1 METIL
6 VVDDDAQVL
15 AIVGK
20 MLEGYRILNA
30 LNAEKAVRVATG
42 HVGPIHLLLTD
53 VVMPGASGRELAQQ
67 LSLQRPEMKVLYMTA
82 FALVKGQQQCSEAAT
97 GLEPH
102 APIILFFFTGAPP
115 TEKVREVLTT
125 KPASPFDRPPDPW
138 RNV

>member
-30 LNAEKAVRVATG
+30 LNAEEAVRVATG

-82 FALVKGQQQCSEAAT
+82 FALVKGQQQFADAASGSE
-97 GLEPH
+97 PD
-102 APIILFFFTGAPP
+102 APIILKPFTSERL

-125 KPASPFDRPPDPW
+125 KPASPFNRPPDPW

>member
-30 LNAEKAVRVATG
+30 LSAEEAVRVATG

-53 VVMPGASGRELAQQ
+53 AGAAVASWRSSSAFSGPR
-67 LSLQRPEMKVLYMTA
+67 
-82 FALVKGQQQCSEAAT
+82 
-97 GLEPH
+97 
-102 APIILFFFTGAPP
+102 
-115 TEKVREVLTT
+115 
-125 KPASPFDRPPDPW
+125 
-138 RNV
+138 

>member
-1 METIL
+1 MKTIL

-15 AIVGK
+15 AIVRM

-30 LNAEKAVRVATG
+30 LNAEEAVRVATG

-82 FALVKGQQQCSEAAT
+82 FALVKGQQQFSEAVS
-97 GLEPH
+97 GSEPD
-102 APIILFFFTGAPP
+102 APIILKPFTSERL

>member
-30 LNAEKAVRVATG
+30 LNAEEAVCVATG

-82 FALVKGQQQCSEAAT
+82 FALVKGQQQFSDAASGSE
-97 GLEPH
+97 PD
-102 APIILFFFTGAPP
+102 APIILKPFTSERL

-125 KPASPFDRPPDPW
+125 KPASPFNRPPDPW